1 MPKQT
6 FLTSNMSIAT
16 MPPIPATLTDS
27 NRLPSLVVFDLDYT
41 LWPFWVDT
49 HVSVPI
55 KAVTTAGNAS
65 TPPHI
70 SAVKDKHGES
80 FAFYPNCPAILAVLK
95 ANPNIT
101 VAAASRTH
109 APELAR
115 EMLRTLQIPP
125 LPPNSLQP
133 IPAASS
139 STVAKAK
146 GKVDKNFKDKESK
159 PRKAIDFFDN
169 LEIYPGSKIKHFERL
184 HKATGIAYENMLF
197 FDDEKRNKE
206 VERLGV
212 TMWWVPDGV
221 NTKTFDNG
229 MREWRKRRG
238 VETKVVDDAGQ

>member
-16 MPPIPATLTDS
+16 MPPIPETLKDS
-27 NRLPSLVVFDLDYT
+27 IRLPSLVVFDLDYT

-55 KAVTTAGNAS
+55 KAVTTSAS
-65 TPPHI
+65 ASSPAHI
-70 SAVKDKHGES
+70 SSVKDKHGES
-80 FAFYPNCPAILAVLK
+80 FAFYPSCPAILAVLK
-95 ANPNIT
+95 ANSDIT
-101 VAAASRTH
+101 TAAASRTH

-125 LPPNSLQP
+125 LPPNSLP
-133 IPAASS
+133 SAAPS

-146 GKVDKNFKDKESK
+146 KADKEEKEKASK

-169 LEIYPGSKIKHFERL
+169 MEIYPGSKIKHFERL
-184 HKATGIAYENMLF
+184 HKATGIPYEDMLF

-212 TMWWVPDGV
+212 MMWWVPDGV

-229 MREWRKRRG
+229 VREWRKRRG
-238 VETKVVDDAGQ
+238 IETKVVDNIE

>member
-16 MPPIPATLTDS
+16 MPPIPETLKDS
-27 NRLPSLVVFDLDYT
+27 IRLPSLVVFDLDYT

-55 KAVTTAGNAS
+55 KAVITPAS
-65 TPPHI
+65 ASSPAYI
-70 SAVKDKHGES
+70 SSAKDKHGES

-95 ANPNIT
+95 ANPDIT
-101 VAAASRTH
+101 TAAASRTH

-125 LPPNSLQP
+125 LPSNSLP
-133 IPAASS
+133 PAAPS

-146 GKVDKNFKDKESK
+146 KADKEEKEKASK

-169 LEIYPGSKIKHFERL
+169 MEIYPGSKIKHFERL
-184 HKATGIAYENMLF
+184 HKATGIPYEDMLF

-229 MREWRKRRG
+229 VREWRKRRG
-238 VETKVVDDAGQ
+238 IETKVVDNIE

>member
-6 FLTSNMSIAT
+6 FLTSNMSIAN
-16 MPPIPATLTDS
+16 MPPIPTTLTDS
-27 NRLPSLVVFDLDYT
+27 IRLPSLVVFDLDYT

-55 KAVTTAGNAS
+55 KALTTAGSAS
-65 TPPHI
+65 SPAHI
-70 SAVKDKHGES
+70 SSVKDKHGEN

-125 LPPNSLQP
+125 LPLNSLP
-133 IPAASS
+133 PAAPS

-146 GKVDKNFKDKESK
+146 KADKDSKEKDGK
-159 PRKAIDFFDN
+159 PRKAIEFFDN
-169 LEIYPGSKIKHFERL
+169 LEIYPGSKIRHFERL
-184 HKATGIAYENMLF
+184 QKATGIPYEDMLF

-229 MREWRKRRG
+229 VREWRKRRG
-238 VETKVVDDAGQ
+238 VETKVADNIEQ